1 MERGGL
7 VAGAFR
13 VVVADQVA
21 DDLAIEIAALEPIG
35 AELVLAGS
43 PDEDSLV
50 AAVPDA
56 DAILVTYAKVSA
68 RVIEAAPRCRIVARY
83 GIGYDNVDVTA
94 ASRAGMFVTNVPDYC
109 LDEVADHTLA
119 LLLGVARGVV
129 AASARVRDGHWDGG
143 TGDIHRLRGRRLALI
158 GVGGIGRRVAL
169 RARACGLDVV
179 SYDPYLADWNVA
191 DVERAATLDEA
202 VAEADFVSLHMPLS
216 EATHHIVNAELI
228 ASMRRAPVLINTA
241 RGPLVDH
248 DALAAALA
256 SGAISGAALDVTEPE
271 PLPRDH
277 PLRRDPRAVI
287 TAHMAFY
294 SVEAGEELRRRAAE
308 EVGRVLRGI
317 APEHAINREAID
329 AARA

>member
-1 MERGGL
+1 M
-7 VAGAFR
+7 AGTLR
-13 VVVADQVA
+13 VVVADLLA
-21 DDLAIEIAALEPIG
+21 DDLAVEAAALEPIG
-35 AELVLAGS
+35 AELVVSPS
-43 PDEDSLV
+43 PDEDALV
-50 AAVPDA
+50 AAVADA
-56 DAILVTYAKVSA
+56 DALLVTYATVSA

-83 GIGYDNVDVTA
+83 GIGYDNVDVEA

-109 LDEVADHTLA
+109 LEEVADHTLA

-143 TGDIHRLRGRRLALI
+143 TGDIHRLRGRRLALA

-169 RARACGLDVV
+169 RARAFGLDVV
-179 SYDPYLADWNVA
+179 GYDPYLEEW
-191 DVERAATLDEA
+191 DVEGAERAASLEEA
-202 VAEADFVSLHMPLS
+202 VAEADFVSLHMPLTDAS
-216 EATHHIVNAELI
+216 RHIVNAELI

-248 DALAAALA
+248 DALAVALA
-256 SGAISGAALDVTEPE
+256 EGAISGAALDVTEPE

-308 EVGRVLRGI
+308 EVGRVLRGV
-317 APEHAINREAID
+317 APENAINRDAID
-329 AARA
+329 ATRA

>member
-1 MERGGL
+1 M
-7 VAGAFR
+7 AGPFR

-21 DDLAIEIAALEPIG
+21 DDLLVETAALESIG
-35 AELVLAGS
+35 AELVVSDS
-43 PDEDSLV
+43 PDEDALV
-50 AAVPDA
+50 AAVADA
-56 DAILVTYAKVSA
+56 DAVLVTYAKVSA

-83 GIGYDNVDVTA
+83 GIGYDNVDVEA

-109 LDEVADHTLA
+109 LEEVADHTLA

-143 TGDIHRLRGRRLALI
+143 SGDIHRLRGRRLALV

-169 RARACGLDVV
+169 RARAFGLHVV
-179 SYDPYLADWNVA
+179 GYDPYLEKWNVEGA
-191 DVERAATLDEA
+191 ERAASLEEA
-202 VAEADFVSLHMPLS
+202 VAEADFISLHMPLT
-216 EATHHIVNAELI
+216 EASRHIVNAELI
-228 ASMRRAPVLINTA
+228 ALMRRAPLLLNTA

-248 DALAAALA
+248 DALAVALA
-256 SGAISGAALDVTEPE
+256 EGTISGAALDVTEPE
-271 PLPRDH
+271 PLPLDH
-277 PLRRDPRAVI
+277 LLRRDPRAVI

-308 EVGRVLRGI
+308 EVGRVLRGV
-317 APEHAINREAID
+317 APEHAINREALD